1 MKTKHLIL
9 SLFAFMAA
17 LLTSCTDK
25 ETVAGT
31 EANGTKTV
39 TFNVTTDAQAQTR
52 AGIPGVTGYKLNYVL
67 QVLDASGNPV
77 TEAAQNN
84 QTGTF
89 TVSLPI
95 GATYTCLFW
104 ADFIPDSGSSA
115 TDNEYFT
122 TTDLKAVALKQALT
136 GEDQCQAFCGTASI
150 AADQVEA
157 TTTVVLKRA
166 VAQVNLR
173 SRAAMQDY
181 SKLEANY
188 TNVPNTFNVST
199 NETSVSGATGVAPNF
214 TVDDLSVATG
224 ANSFTFQSAY
234 FLAPGTEDAN
244 MVKIEL
250 KTYNSTSATTPIE
263 TLTIANV
270 PTKKNYKTNV
280 TGDFKPATVSHTYA
294 IDFNDWEAS
303 DFVSDPRIWDGTTAT
318 ASSSSVFSGGTG
330 AQDDPYIIG
339 KAADL
344 AQLAA
349 DVNAGTGSGTDYA
362 GKYFKQTTDID
373 LNNKPW
379 TPIGTKASGPGSPFK
394 GCYDGNMHKIENL
407 SINVNSSSAG
417 LFGYVDMSNND
428 VYITNLH
435 VSGNVTNTSTDANAY
450 TGGIVGYAN
459 TYRSN
464 GHSGGISG
472 CSFDGAVTG
481 KTNVGGICGFNYNF
495 NLSCCVNY
503 GNVTG
508 ESNVGGIIAYLFSVS
523 DCYNTGT
530 ITGQTNVG
538 GISGT
543 SVGMASSTERCY
555 NIGIIQGA
563 SGYESSSSLGAISGY
578 NGSDGDCTD
587 CYAATQYS
595 YSYGGSEKTFGS
607 SAWPTSWSVNTA
619 GSGTEPNGS
628 WKSLGGWNG
637 GTPTYPTLWWEVTN
651 LKR

>member
-39 TFNVTTDAQAQTR
+39 TFNVTTDAQTQTR

-89 TVSLPI
+89 TVSLPV

-136 GEDQCQAFCGTASI
+136 GDDQCQAFCGTASI

-173 SRAAMQDY
+173 STAEMKGF
-181 SKLEANY
+181 SKLEAKY
-188 TNVPNTFNVST
+188 TDVPNTFNVLDNT
-199 NETSVSGATGVAPNF
+199 TSVSGTTGIAPNF
-214 TVDDLSVATG
+214 TVTDLSVATG
-224 ANSFTFQSAY
+224 DNNFTFQSAY

-250 KTYNSTSATTPIE
+250 KTYNSSNPSTPLE

-280 TGDFKPATVSHTYA
+280 KGAFKPATVDHTYT
-294 IDFNDWEAS
+294 IDFGEWGTDV
-303 DFVSDPRIWDGTTAT
+303 DYTPVSKWDGSPSVADPSAT
-318 ASSSSVFSGGTG
+318 FGGGTG
-330 AQDDPYIIG
+330 DNEKDPYIIA

-349 DVNAGTGSGTDYA
+349 NVDAGTSYSA
-362 GKYFKQTTDID
+362 KYFKLTTDID
-373 LNNKPW
+373 LDNKEW
-379 TPIGTKASGPGSPFK
+379 TPIGISTNAFQGHFNGDF
-394 GCYDGNMHKIENL
+394 YKISNL
-407 SINVNSSSAG
+407 NLNSTTETTAG
-417 LFGYVDMSNND
+417 LFGVLSGGS
-428 VYITNLH
+428 IKNLQ
-435 VSGNVTNTSTDANAY
+435 VSGNIVNTNSAIRYFGGICGMLDNTGKIISCSFEGSISCAAFY
-450 TGGIVGYAN
+450 TGGICGAAQLN
-459 TYRSN
+459 ENKENKTTICASKN
-464 GHSGGISG
+464 SGNITST
-472 CSFDGAVTG
+472 SESAR
-481 KTNVGGICGFNYNF
+481 VGGIVGCSMTSFVNNCYNE
-495 NLSCCVNY
+495 
-503 GNVTG
+503 G
-508 ESNVGGIIAYLFSVS
+508 EIKGADYVGGIAGGIQDSGANMEY
-523 DCYNTGT
+523 CYNTGN
-530 ITGQTNVG
+530 IICTND
-538 GISGT
+538 
-543 SVGMASSTERCY
+543 ASDY
-555 NIGIIQGA
+555 V
-563 SGYESSSSLGAISGY
+563 GAISGDDE
-578 NGSDGDCTD
+578 GRITVES
-587 CYAATQYS
+587 YAKMS
-595 YSYGGSEKTFGS
+595 YKKTLSNNSEKIFGS
-607 SAWPTSWSVNTA
+607 SAWPTWTA
-619 GSGTEPNGS
+619 GADADGTDGKGY

-637 GTPTYPTLWWEVTN
+637 GAPTYPTLWWE
-651 LKR
+651 

>member
-89 TVSLPI
+89 TVSLPV

-122 TTDLKAVALKQALT
+122 TTDLKAVALKKALT
-136 GEDQCQAFCGTASI
+136 GDDQCQAFCGTASI

-157 TTTVVLKRA
+157 TTTVTLKRA

-173 SRAAMQDY
+173 STAEMKGY

-188 TNVPNTFNVST
+188 TNVPNTFNVLDNT
-199 NETSVSGATGVAPNF
+199 TSVSGTTGITPNF
-214 TVDDLSVATG
+214 TVTDLSVATG
-224 ANSFTFQSAY
+224 DNNFTFQSAY

-250 KTYNSTSATTPIE
+250 KTYNSSNPSTPLE

-280 TGDFKPATVSHTYA
+280 KGVFKPATVDHTYT
-294 IDFNDWEAS
+294 IDFGEWGTDV
-303 DFVSDPRIWDGTTAT
+303 DYTPVSKWDGSPSAADPTAT
-318 ASSSSVFSGGTG
+318 FDGGTG
-330 AQDDPYIIG
+330 DNEKDPYIIA

-349 DVNAGTGSGTDYA
+349 NVDAGTSYSA
-362 GKYFKQTTDID
+362 KYFKLTTDID
-373 LNNKPW
+373 LDNKEW
-379 TPIGTKASGPGSPFK
+379 TPIGISTNAFRGHFNGDF
-394 GCYDGNMHKIENL
+394 HKISNL
-407 SINVNSSSAG
+407 NLNSTTEETAG
-417 LFGYVDMSNND
+417 LFGLLSGGS
-428 VYITNLH
+428 IKNLQ
-435 VSGNVTNTSTDANAY
+435 VSGNIINTNSEVKNF
-450 TGGIVGYAN
+450 GGICGRVEEVGKI
-459 TYRSN
+459 
-464 GHSGGISG
+464 IS
-472 CSFDGAVTG
+472 CSFEGSISCAA
-481 KTNVGGICGFNYNF
+481 TNVGGICGVAQLNQNQE
-495 NLSCCVNY
+495 NKTTICASKNSGNITSTRSY
-503 GNVTG
+503 GY
-508 ESNVGGIIAYLFSVS
+508 VGGIVGCSMASFTKNCYNEGEIKGAEYVGGITGQIQ
-523 DCYNTGT
+523 DYGVYMEYCYNTGN
-530 ITGQTNVG
+530 IICTND
-538 GISGT
+538 
-543 SVGMASSTERCY
+543 ASDY
-555 NIGIIQGA
+555 V
-563 SGYESSSSLGAISGY
+563 GAISGDDE
-578 NGSDGDCTD
+578 GRTMGE
-587 CYAATQYS
+587 CYVTMS
-595 YSYGGSEKTFGS
+595 YKKTLSNNSEKIFAS
-607 SAWPTSWSVNTA
+607 DAWPTWKA
-619 GSGTEPNGS
+619 GPSADGTDENGYWKSMGS
-628 WKSLGGWNG
+628 WGDVN
-637 GTPTYPTLWWEVTN
+637 PVYPTLWWE
-651 LKR
+651 